1 MVSQFL
7 VILFELV
14 EIFRKIQ
21 HHFILLSMLALSYKI
36 AFIVL
41 ALFSLN
47 VQLVVLLVFST
58 GTARSLGLRG
68 VKIMIIMMASFFSS

>member
-1 MVSQFL
+1 MIGQLL

-14 EIFRKIQ
+14 EIFRKIK
-21 HHFILLSMLALSYKI
+21 HHFVLLSMLALCYKI
-36 AFIVL
+36 ALIVL
-41 ALFSLN
+41 TLFGLN

-68 VKIMIIMMASFFSS
+68 VKVMIMLVA